1 MSDFKKNACL
11 FLPVISKK
19 KKYLQTIY
27 VGCQIL
33 VNENVPE
40 GIAVGEVDL
49 TG

>member
-1 MSDFKKNACL
+1 MNA
-11 FLPVISKK
+11 FLPVISK

-33 VNENVPE
+33 VNENVAE